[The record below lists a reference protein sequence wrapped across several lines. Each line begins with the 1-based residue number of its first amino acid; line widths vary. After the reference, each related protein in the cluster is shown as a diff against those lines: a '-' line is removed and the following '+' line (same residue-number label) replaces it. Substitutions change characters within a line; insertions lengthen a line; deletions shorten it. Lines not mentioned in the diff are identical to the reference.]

1 MEYICRKVSKK
12 LYSLLVLKRAGVDEM
27 SILKVYLT
35 TIRPVL
41 EYAIPVWRAIP
52 DYLHDSYVGINNV
65 PLQQQQNGSDCR
77 VFAIAFA
84 TCFVY
89 SESPDIPN
97 MRKHMVQCLKNRKM
111 ELFPAVLF

>member
-1 MEYICRKVSKK
+1 MLTLTLSGIPMWNTHVEYICRKVSKK

-41 EYAIPVWRAIP
+41 EYAIQVWRAIP
-52 DYLHDSYVGINNV
+52 DYLHDSIVGINNV

-77 VFAIAFA
+77 VFCD
-84 TCFVY
+84 CFC
-89 SESPDIPN
+89 N
-97 MRKHMVQCLKNRKM
+97 LLCLLR
-111 ELFPAVLF
+111 EP